1 MAEKVMHTTRPVS
14 KVPAY
19 DWHMPSGWWLKK
31 KNYLLYMLRELTAV
45 FAALW
50 VVLFLAMLPQL
61 KTNPAVMRSPIWIAF
76 SLIALLFVLYH
87 AFTWFNLM
95 GAVLYFRPGTAPIPG
110 GLIVASMMVVWIVVS
125 VLLIAILMTA
135 PLGY

>member
-1 MAEKVMHTTRPVS
+1 MHSPHPVS
-14 KVPAY
+14 RVPSY
-19 DWHMPSGWWLKK
+19 PWHMPSGWWLKK
-31 KNYLLYMLRELTAV
+31 RTYMLYMVRELTAV

-61 KTNPAVMRSPIWIAF
+61 KTDPSVMRSPIWILF

-95 GAVLYFRPGTAPIPG
+95 GTVLYFRPGKAPIPG
-110 GLIVASMMVVWIVVS
+110 KLIIATMMVVWIAVS
-125 VLLIAILMTA
+125 LFIIAILMTA